1 MRTSTRLQTVYAP
14 RLRPLNQPPSQ
25 LRDTHC
31 CSLWEPRDTLRRGY
45 RTTTTQILQ
54 CAHEYSS
61 LFEQYAAI
69 SNCVAACRPFLEGKR
84 GEYKSFR
91 PALMTRNLEA
101 GIKPTARS
109 LELVALGSITPH
121 WGNSGAFSWSDERP
135 NDAPQTPLVN
145 VMTRRVPHWIRPGRR
160 RRQNEREF
168 VCGHVGRVCYAC
180 PMSLISVST
189 TEGVLSVLFRTSAI
203 NVFIVVAGEITATH
217 HSAAGCIR
225 SGIPITCRTEIV
237 LLMKGHELPVS
248 TYSRTQKYRGEKNF
262 RDLNKLSW
270 WTETRT
276 RVRGQVS

>member
-69 SNCVAACRPFLEGKR
+69 SNCVAACRPFQEGKR

-91 PALMTRNLEA
+91 PALMTIQEPGGGNQTNR
-101 GIKPTARS
+101 TVARTCS
-109 LELVALGSITPH
+109 LRHHHATLGECPA
-121 WGNSGAFSWSDERP
+121 AFIWSDERP

-145 VMTRRVPHWIRPGRR
+145 VMTRRVSHWVRPAAAAARM
-160 RRQNEREF
+160 RE
-168 VCGHVGRVCYAC
+168 
-180 PMSLISVST
+180 SS
-189 TEGVLSVLFRTSAI
+189 SA
-203 NVFIVVAGEITATH
+203 VT
-217 HSAAGCIR
+217 
-225 SGIPITCRTEIV
+225 
-237 LLMKGHELPVS
+237 
-248 TYSRTQKYRGEKNF
+248 
-262 RDLNKLSW
+262 
-270 WTETRT
+270 
-276 RVRGQVS
+276 